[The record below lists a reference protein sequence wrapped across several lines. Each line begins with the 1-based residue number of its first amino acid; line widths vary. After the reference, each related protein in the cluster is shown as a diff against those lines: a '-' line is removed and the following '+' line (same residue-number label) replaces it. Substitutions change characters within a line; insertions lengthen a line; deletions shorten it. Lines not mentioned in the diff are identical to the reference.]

1 MILANIIL
9 LFCCILA
16 SFMVQ
21 DNGLSVLLRPYRVR
35 VSSNKHGIHENVQK
49 FSALAIS
56 EYEQFSNQSKFNS
69 ALTTE
74 IFSNVLL
81 LRLKVM
87 I

>member
-9 LFCCILA
+9 LFCCI
-16 SFMVQ
+16 F
-21 DNGLSVLLRPYRVR
+21 NGSGQVVKFVESLSGQGFV
-35 VSSNKHGIHENVQK
+35 EQNVQK
-49 FSALAIS
+49 FSAPAIS

-74 IFSNVLL
+74 IFPNVLL